1 MKKHNNLKHGE
12 FIKCEIIIGGFSPY
26 PSVFPSIE
34 DWQEERKKHGF
45 DLYQCE
51 KCDLL
56 STTKGELSKHM
67 TEEHTNSICQICKI
81 IYSSGY
87 LLEELKCDDCS
98 FLTTKKNTMI
108 VQQKNYHYKCFIC
121 NDTFK

>member
-81 IYSSGY
+81 ICSSGS
-87 LLEELKCDDCS
+87 LLEEHEFDKHKELILNCDDCS
-98 FLTTKKNTMI
+98 FLTTKKKTMI
-108 VQQKNYHYKCFIC
+108 IQ
-121 NDTFK
+121 